1 MKTKHAPD
9 TSPAISSTA
18 TRPSHASPTA
28 RRRRVGV
35 AVAAI
40 ALIGL
45 TACTS
50 DPGPKRVA
58 EDIIRSI
65 DLENEIRAEEGLPPI
80 VADEEC
86 LLTELDKYSDSD
98 LKAISD
104 DLTAENSERNAE
116 GETAI
121 AAYELSLARCVTGS

>member
-1 MKTKHAPD
+1 MKTKQAPE
-9 TSPAISSTA
+9 I
-18 TRPSHASPTA
+18 SPTDA
-28 RRRRVGV
+28 RRTVSRRTRIGA
-35 AVAAI
+35 AVAAV
-40 ALIGL
+40 ALVGL

-50 DPGPKRVA
+50 DPSPKRVA

-65 DLENEIRAEEGLPPI
+65 DLENEIRADEGLPPI

-86 LLTELDKYSDSD
+86 LLAELDKYSNDD

-104 DLTAENSERNAE
+104 DLSAENSERNAE

-121 AAYELSLARCVTGS
+121 AAYELSLARCVG